1 MIGGALLF
9 NAPFFIGVNNML
21 IINAKIL
28 TMAGNAIDNGFI
40 RINNGKIAEIGKM
53 RDGLCDEEILDACG
67 ATVMP
72 GFIDAHTHLG
82 MFEDSLGFEGDDGN
96 EDSDPATPQL
106 RALDAINPMDK
117 CFDEALR
124 AGVTTVVTGPGSANA
139 IGGQLLAMKTFG
151 NCVDSMLVKAP
162 VAMKMALGE
171 NPKSVYHGKGES
183 PRTRMATASIIR
195 TQLIKA
201 QRYLKDIERSQTD
214 EDFDAP
220 EYDEKCEALIP
231 LFKDNMPVH
240 FHAHRADDIFTTVRI
255 AQEFNLNYLI
265 VHATQGHRI
274 AAELASKNIGVLCG
288 PILCDRSKPELSD
301 LTPESV
307 GILDKAGVQC
317 AIITDHPVI
326 PIQYL
331 PLCAALAVR
340 EGMDYNRALEAIT
353 INAARLCG
361 IADRVGSIEVGK
373 EADIVIFDSDPLA
386 VYSKPSAVIIGG
398 QRVY

>member
-1 MIGGALLF
+1 
-9 NAPFFIGVNNML
+9 ML

-28 TMAGNAIDNGFI
+28 TMAGQSIDNGFV
-40 RINNGKIAEIGKM
+40 RIENGRIAELGQM
-53 RDGLCDEEILDACG
+53 RDDLNDAEIIDAKS
-67 ATVMP
+67 ALVMP

-106 RALDAINPMDK
+106 RAIDAINPMDK

-139 IGGQLLAMKTFG
+139 IGGQMLAMKTFG
-151 NCVDSMLVKAP
+151 NCVDDMIVKEP

-201 QRYLKDIERSQTD
+201 QRYLKDIERSKTD

-220 EYDEKCEALIP
+220 EYEEKCEALIP
-231 LFKDNMPVH
+231 LFRDGMPVH
-240 FHAHRADDIFTTVRI
+240 FHAHRADDIFTAIRI
-255 AQEFNLNYLI
+255 SKEFGLNYLI
-265 VHATQGHRI
+265 VHATQGHKI
-274 AAELASKNIGVLCG
+274 AKELSDENVGVLCG
-288 PILCDRSKPELSD
+288 PILCDRSKPEMSD

-307 GILDKAGVQC
+307 GILDKSGVQC

-340 EGMDYNRALEAIT
+340 EGMDYNCALEAIT
-353 INAARLCG
+353 INAAKLCG
-361 IADRVGSIEVGK
+361 IDDRVGSIEIGK
-373 EADIVIFDSDPLA
+373 DADIVIFDADPLA
-386 VYSKPSAVIIGG
+386 VYSKPKAVIIGG

>member
-1 MIGGALLF
+1 MI
-9 NAPFFIGVNNML
+9 

-28 TMAGNAIDNGFI
+28 TMAGQSIDNGFV
-40 RINNGKIAEIGKM
+40 RIENGKIAELGQM
-53 RDGLCDEEILDACG
+53 RDGLNDAEIIDANS
-67 ATVMP
+67 ALVMP

-106 RALDAINPMDK
+106 RAIDAINPMDK

-151 NCVDSMLVKAP
+151 NCVDSMIVKEP

-195 TQLIKA
+195 TQLVKA
-201 QRYLKDIERSQTD
+201 QRYFKDLERSQTD
-214 EDFDAP
+214 EDFEAP

-231 LFKDNMPVH
+231 LFRDGLPVH
-240 FHAHRADDIFTTVRI
+240 FHAHRADDIFTAIRI
-255 AQEFNLNYLI
+255 SQEFGLNYLI
-265 VHATQGHRI
+265 VHATQGHKI
-274 AAELASKNIGVLCG
+274 ANELADKNVGVLCG

-307 GILDKAGVQC
+307 GILDGNGVKC

-331 PLCAALAVR
+331 TLCAALAVR
-340 EGMDYNRALEAIT
+340 DGMDYNSALEAIT
-353 INAARLCG
+353 INAAKLCG
-361 IADRVGSIEVGK
+361 IDDKVGSIEINK
-373 EADIVIFDSDPLA
+373 DADIVIFDSNPLA
-386 VYSKPSAVIIGG
+386 VYSKPKAVIIGG

>member
-1 MIGGALLF
+1 
-9 NAPFFIGVNNML
+9 ML
-21 IINAKIL
+21 ITNAKIL
-28 TMAGNAIDNGFI
+28 TMAGQGFNNGFI
-40 RINNGKIAEIGKM
+40 RIENGKIAEVGQM
-53 RDGLCDEEILDACG
+53 CDDLRDDEIIDAG
-67 ATVMP
+67 SALVMP

-139 IGGQLLAMKTFG
+139 IGGQMLAMKTYG
-151 NCVDSMLVKAP
+151 NCVDTMLVKEP

-171 NPKSVYHGKGES
+171 NPKSVYNGKGES

-201 QRYLKDIERSQTD
+201 QRYLKDLERSQTD

-231 LFKDNMPVH
+231 LFKDKLPVH
-240 FHAHRADDIFTTVRI
+240 FHAHRADDIFTAMRI
-255 AQEFNLNYLI
+255 AQEFDLNYLVI
-265 VHATQGHRI
+265 HATQGHKI
-274 AAELASKNIGVLCG
+274 AKELKNKNVGVLCG
-288 PILCDRSKPELSD
+288 PILCDRSKPEMSE

-307 GILDKAGVQC
+307 GVLDKAGVEC

-340 EGMDYNRALEAIT
+340 DGLDYNRALEAIT
-353 INAARLCG
+353 INAAKLCG
-361 IADRVGSIEVGK
+361 IDDRVGSIEVGK
-373 EADIVIFDSDPLA
+373 DADIVIFDVDPLA
-386 VYSKPSAVIIGG
+386 VYSKPKAVIIDG